1 MHGEE
6 IKSYRPGAGFFYTV
20 GTEVA
25 SLKNRNQF
33 IRNALLLSLV
43 SILMRG
49 LAVSFSAYVN
59 RKIGPES
66 MGLVTLT
73 MSVYGFAVTVALS
86 CVNLGAVRMTSARC
100 AELEGADAASWRYAM
115 GRVMRAAAGYSLLF
129 GLTSGAVLY
138 LSSEMVAEKLLA
150 DMRTLDSLR
159 VLALSLPFISLSS
172 ALSGYFTGIRKAAK
186 NAAATVAEQAV
197 KIAVTSAALTLILPG
212 NVEAACFAVVG
223 GSAVSEAWTLLLHII
238 LWLTDSKR
246 PGGRIPG
253 KEKKRIPAHIGEA
266 ASISFPAA
274 VGTYARQGLT
284 TLEHLAIPKGLIRS
298 GLTRQSALSV
308 YGLLQGIAFPLVMFP
323 YAVIHS
329 FTSLLV
335 PEMSEMQAAG
345 DMEGIRG
352 TVGKVYR
359 ASAVFSVLACGIFVN
374 YAPELGRMIYHS
386 GEAARF
392 TVMLGL
398 LVPFMYLDTAV
409 DAVLKGLGEQVYSMK
424 VNIADAAAGLVL
436 VTLLTPVF
444 GIDGYILT
452 IWLCEVG
459 NLAASIRRLGK
470 VTGVGVRDAL
480 PHYKLPVLSAAI
492 LSALRLLLPASVPP
506 ALSMLLFAAGYA
518 LCVLGS
524 LSGCIGRRG
533 MSKSSCKA
541 A

>member
-1 MHGEE
+1 M
-6 IKSYRPGAGFFYTV
+6 
-20 GTEVA
+20 
-25 SLKNRNQF
+25 KNRNQF
-33 IRNALLLSLV
+33 IRSAVLLSLV

-49 LAVSFSAYVN
+49 LAVSFNAYVN
-59 RKIGPES
+59 RKIGAES

-115 GRVMRAAAGYSLLF
+115 GRVMRAAACYSLLF

-138 LSSEMVAEKLLA
+138 LLSETAAEKLLS
-150 DMRTLDSLR
+150 DMRTLNSLR
-159 VLALSLPFISLSS
+159 ALALSLPFISLSS
-172 ALSGYFTGIRKAAK
+172 ALSGYFTGIRKAEK
-186 NAAATVAEQAV
+186 NAAATVAEQGV

-212 NVEAACFAVVG
+212 DVEAACFAVVG
-223 GSAVSEAWTLLLHII
+223 GSAISEAWTLLLHIL
-238 LWLTDSKR
+238 LWITDTKR
-246 PGGRIPG
+246 PAGRRPG
-253 KEKKRIPAHIGEA
+253 KERKRIPARFSEA

-298 GLTRQSALSV
+298 GLSRQRALSV

-345 DMEGIRG
+345 DAAGIRL

-359 ASAVFSVLACGIFVN
+359 ASALFSVLGCGIFVN
-374 YAPELGRMIYHS
+374 YARELGLLIYHS
-386 GEAARF
+386 GEAARY
-392 TVMLGL
+392 TAMLGC

-424 VNIADAAAGLVL
+424 VNIADAASGLIL
-436 VTLLTPVF
+436 VTLLTPVM

-459 NLAASIRRLGK
+459 NLAASIHRLGR
-470 VTGVGVRDAL
+470 VTGVGVKEAL
-480 PHYKLPVLSAAI
+480 PHYRVPLLSAAVLSAGKT
-492 LSALRLLLPASVPP
+492 LLPAAVPP
-506 ALSMLLFAAGYA
+506 AVSMLLFAGGYA
-518 LCVLGS
+518 LCNL
-524 LSGCIGRRG
+524 IGGRGGRAFPETPRRNG
-533 MSKSSCKA
+533 EA
-541 A
+541 ASRS